1 MKSSYITAAAILAIS
16 TGWILTGSDASD
28 KADINIEKPE
38 TLTKVRVDDS
48 VAELTYA
55 EFVVNGLTE
64 ADRKVVVKAETSGTV
79 SDIDVE
85 EGKIIKEG
93 QVIAT
98 LYMDSRDLQYKQAKS
113 LVKQMQIEFDAV
125 NKLAE
130 KGLTS
135 NAKIAEATTKLE
147 QAKAS
152 LENIER
158 EIKDI
163 KIKAPFEGILEKISV
178 EQGDFVDVGN
188 NVATVIDMDPVKI
201 VSYISEV
208 YVKDIMKVSSMTR
221 GNKLDFLKTI
231 KGKASFINGDEIDC
245 KVSYISS
252 SADPITR
259 TFKIELV
266 ADNPNHVIPE
276 GLTVELRVPFSA
288 QKAHKLSPAL
298 LALNDKGE
306 MGIKIVDENNIVRFH
321 VINIIKHTP
330 EAIWFG
336 GLPDNIKVI
345 TVGQDFVKEG
355 QKVIPVNSKEVTE
368 RTKKIVEGDKK
379 SPQQPKQ
386 KVKPKPEP
394 MPTQEKK

>member
-1 MKSSYITAAAILAIS
+1 MKSSHITAATILILSA
-16 TGWILTGSDASD
+16 GWILTGSDAED
-28 KADINIEKPE
+28 KVEINTSKQES
-38 TLTKVRVDDS
+38 LTKVRVRDS

-55 EFVVNGLTE
+55 EFVANGLTE

-85 EGKIIKEG
+85 EGTIVQEG
-93 QVIAT
+93 QVIAS

-125 NKLAE
+125 KKLAE

-135 NAKIAEATTKLE
+135 NAKIAETTTKLE
-147 QAKAS
+147 QAKAA

-178 EQGDFVDVGN
+178 EQGDFIDVGN
-188 NVATVIDMDPVKI
+188 PIATVIDMDPVKI

-208 YVKDIMKVSSMTR
+208 YVKDIMKVSSITR
-221 GNKLDFLKTI
+221 GNKLDFLKII
-231 KGKASFINGDEIDC
+231 KGKAKFINGDEIDC
-245 KVSYISS
+245 NVSYISS
-252 SADPITR
+252 SADPVTR
-259 TFKIELV
+259 TFKIELI

-276 GLTVELRVPFSA
+276 GLTVELRAPFKA
-288 QKAHKLSPAL
+288 TQAHKLSPAL

-321 VINIIKHTP
+321 PINIVKHTP

-336 GLPDNIKVI
+336 GLSKNIKVI
-345 TVGQDFVKEG
+345 TVGQNFVKEG
-355 QKVIPVNSKEVTE
+355 QKVIPVNEKKVAEM
-368 RTKKIVEGDKK
+368 TKQIVDNDKK
-379 SPQQPKQ
+379 AQQSAK
-386 KVKPKPEP
+386 
-394 MPTQEKK
+394 QEKK